1 MSDSKPVSVY
11 IMDKEY
17 LIACEEGERELLQHA
32 VNLLNEKM
40 QEVRHSG
47 SVIGTERIAVMAAL
61 HIAHDL
67 IEYKNQNENYTSRID
82 DDVKRLRQKIEQAL
96 NTAPA

>member
-17 LIACEEGERELLQHA
+17 LIACEENERELLQHA

-82 DDVKRLRQKIEQAL
+82 DDVKRLRQKIEKAL
-96 NTAPA
+96 NAAPA

>member
-17 LIACEEGERELLQHA
+17 LIACEENERELLQHA
-32 VNLLNEKM
+32 VNLLNDKM

-61 HIAHDL
+61 HFAHDL
-67 IEYKNQNENYTSRID
+67 IEYKNQNEHYSSRID
-82 DDVKRLRQKIEQAL
+82 DDVKRLRQKIDKAL
-96 NTAPA
+96 NTASA

>member
-17 LIACEEGERELLQHA
+17 LIACEENERELLQHA

-67 IEYKNQNENYTSRID
+67 IEYKNQNEDYTSRID
-82 DDVKRLRQKIEQAL
+82 DDVKRLRQKIEKAL
-96 NTAPA
+96 NAAPA